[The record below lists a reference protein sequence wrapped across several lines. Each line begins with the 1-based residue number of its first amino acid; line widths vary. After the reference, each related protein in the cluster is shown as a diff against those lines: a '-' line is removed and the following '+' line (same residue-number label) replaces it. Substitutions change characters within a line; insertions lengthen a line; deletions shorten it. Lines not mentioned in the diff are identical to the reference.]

1 MARPLHQIDTFEFPL
16 LKGEVPP
23 YRQTIEVIERKG
35 TSDLLRRKTGF
46 QSPEFQLE
54 SIDNLLDFATAQA
67 QIGSFIQTIE
77 AGGLQLIKDDYD
89 FVNDGLLVVVLDVE
103 PTVEQQRSRIA
114 GGFQPGSN
122 WNFEL
127 RARWRLRFVAA

>member
-1 MARPLHQIDTFEFPL
+1 MPRPLHQIDTFEFPL

-23 YRQTIEVIERKG
+23 HRQTIEVIERKG

-54 SIDNLLDFATAQA
+54 SIDNLADFATGRD
-67 QIGSFIQTIE
+67 QINSFKQTIE
-77 AGGLQLIKDDYD
+77 AGGLQLIKDDHS
-89 FVNDGLLVVVLDVE
+89 FVDDGLLVVVLDVE
-103 PTVEQQRSRIA
+103 PTLEKQKALIS

-122 WNFEL
+122 WYFEL